1 MKNIIKNKSARLLVA
16 GGLILSASCFTSCE
30 DFLTILPTNQIPEEN
45 FWEDK
50 NDLEGVRA
58 AAYQKITQ
66 ASITGRMLY
75 WGEFRGDNLD
85 LNKME
90 NTSIMY
96 LQDGVLQPTDG
107 MFSWSDFYSGI
118 NYCNLV
124 LEKGEEMV
132 ANGTDPNFSNSDWRP
147 VKAEMLSLRALYYF
161 YLVRAY
167 RNVPFVTA
175 PVHTDEE
182 ALNSRVAATSGQAI
196 LASLIN
202 DLESAVNLAQV
213 RYSKPSDNK
222 GRFTRNAVRT
232 LLADIY
238 LWQGCMYKRTD
249 ANTAR
254 QCFEK
259 AYQHSTQVLNDMMAK
274 YKEDLEKNINSA
286 TNEQLT
292 QKYPM
297 LLNTP
302 STLSVSDEP
311 YNEIFGSKN
320 SDESIFEIQF
330 SNADNNKNTS
340 ITSYLG
346 YYSSQEMHP
355 AIMTVSS
362 ALLNTS
368 LVSPEV
374 GFGKTD
380 FRMVETCDIRY
391 KETKKPMLKNI
402 ATSIH
407 IMDMENVSLGYS
419 ASYRTSDEQYAN
431 WPVYRL
437 ADLLLIRAEACA
449 RYWNIVNSGK
459 KGEDF
464 TEEASYPF
472 SLTSYDISEAF
483 ASVNALFKRN
493 NPKLV
498 GSDDASDLAAEFKVD
513 RLSSTYSAKLTCA
526 ELLPLVYRERQREFV
541 GEAKRWFD
549 LVRQAEYTGDFK
561 ATLTD
566 FGTFK
571 TSVKNR
577 LTSINAFYNPIY
589 SEELKVNGVEY
600 GGGLTQN
607 PAWERYSK
615 K

>member
-1 MKNIIKNKSARLLVA
+1 MKNMIKNKSARLLVT

-96 LQDGVLQPTDG
+96 LQDGVLQPTES
-107 MFSWSDFYSGI
+107 MFSWADFYSGI

-132 ANGTDPNFSNSDWRP
+132 ANGTDPSFSNSDWRP

-167 RNVPFVTA
+167 RDVPFVTV

-182 ALNSRVAATSGQAI
+182 ALNSRIAATSGKTV

-202 DLESAVNLAQV
+202 DLENAINLAQV
-213 RYSKPSDNK
+213 RFSQPAENK
-222 GRFTRNAVRT
+222 GRFTRNSVRT

-238 LWQGCMYKRTD
+238 LWQGCLYKRTD
-249 ANTAR
+249 PNAAR

-274 YKEDLEKNINSA
+274 YKEDLDKNNNA

-302 STLSVSDEP
+302 STLSVTDNP
-311 YNEIFGSKN
+311 YNQIFGGKN
-320 SDESIFEIQF
+320 SDESIFEIQY
-330 SNADNNKNTS
+330 SQVDNNKNTS

-362 ALLNTS
+362 SLLSTS
-368 LVSPEV
+368 LVNPEV

-380 FRMVETCDIRY
+380 FRMVETCDVRY

-402 ATSIH
+402 ATSIN
-407 IMDMENVSLGYS
+407 ILDMENVSMGYS
-419 ASYRTSDEQYAN
+419 ASYRTSEEQYGN

-437 ADLLLIRAEACA
+437 SDLLLIRAEACA
-449 RYWNIVNSGK
+449 RYWNIANASK

-464 TEEASYPF
+464 TEPATYPF
-472 SLTSYDISEAF
+472 SLTSYDIAEAF
-483 ASVNALFKRN
+483 ESVNALFKRN

-498 GSDDASDLAAEFKVD
+498 GTDDASDVANEFKVD
-513 RLSSTYSAKLTCA
+513 RLSATYSAKLTCS
-526 ELLPLVYRERQREFV
+526 ELLTLVYRERQREFV

-549 LVRQAEYTGDFK
+549 LVRQAEYTGDYK

-571 TSVKNR
+571 SSVKNR

-600 GGGLTQN
+600 GGSLTQN

>member
-1 MKNIIKNKSARLLVA
+1 MKNMIKNKSARLLVA

-66 ASITGRMLY
+66 ASVTGRMLY

-96 LQDGVLQPTDG
+96 LQDGVLQPTES
-107 MFSWSDFYSGI
+107 MFSWADFYSGI

-132 ANGTDPNFSNSDWRP
+132 ANGTDPSFSNSDWRP

-167 RNVPFVTA
+167 RDVPFVTV

-182 ALNSRVAATSGQAI
+182 ALNSRIAATSGKTV

-202 DLESAVNLAQV
+202 DLENAINLAQV
-213 RYSKPSDNK
+213 RFSQPAENK
-222 GRFTRNAVRT
+222 GRFTRNSVRT

-238 LWQGCMYKRTD
+238 LWQGCLYKRTD
-249 ANTAR
+249 PNAAR

-274 YKEDLEKNINSA
+274 YKEDLDKNNNA

-302 STLSVSDEP
+302 STLSVTDNP
-311 YNEIFGSKN
+311 YNQIFGGKN
-320 SDESIFEIQF
+320 SDESIFEIQY
-330 SNADNNKNTS
+330 SQVDNNKNTS

-362 ALLNTS
+362 SLLSTS
-368 LVSPEV
+368 LVNPEV

-380 FRMVETCDIRY
+380 FRMVETCDVRY

-402 ATSIH
+402 ATSIN
-407 IMDMENVSLGYS
+407 ILDMENVSMGYS
-419 ASYRTSDEQYAN
+419 ASYRTSEEQYGN

-437 ADLLLIRAEACA
+437 SDLLLIRAEACA
-449 RYWNIVNSGK
+449 RYWNIANAAK
-459 KGEDF
+459 KGEEF
-464 TEEASYPF
+464 TEPATYPF
-472 SLTSYDISEAF
+472 SLTSYDIAEAF
-483 ASVNALFKRN
+483 ESVNALFKRN

-498 GSDDASDLAAEFKVD
+498 GTDDASDVANEFKVD
-513 RLSSTYSAKLTCA
+513 RLSATYSAKLTCS
-526 ELLPLVYRERQREFV
+526 ELLTLVYRERQREFV

-549 LVRQAEYTGDFK
+549 LVRQAEYTGDYK

-571 TSVKNR
+571 SSVKNR

-600 GGGLTQN
+600 GGSLTQN

>member
-1 MKNIIKNKSARLLVA
+1 MKNMIKNKSARLLVA

-50 NDLEGVRA
+50 SDLEGVRA

-66 ASITGRMLY
+66 ASVTGRMLY

-96 LQDGVLQPTDG
+96 LQDGVLQPTES
-107 MFSWSDFYSGI
+107 MFSWADFYSGI

-132 ANGTDPNFSNSDWRP
+132 ANGTDPSFSNSDWRP

-167 RNVPFVTA
+167 RDVPFVTV

-182 ALNSRVAATSGQAI
+182 ALNSRIAATSGKTV

-202 DLESAVNLAQV
+202 DLENAINLAQV
-213 RYSKPSDNK
+213 RFSQPAENK
-222 GRFTRNAVRT
+222 GRFTRNSVRT

-238 LWQGCMYKRTD
+238 LWQGCLYKRTD
-249 ANTAR
+249 PNAAR

-274 YKEDLEKNINSA
+274 YKEDLDKNNNA

-302 STLSVSDEP
+302 STLSVTDNP
-311 YNEIFGSKN
+311 YNQIFGGKN
-320 SDESIFEIQF
+320 SDESIFEIQY
-330 SNADNNKNTS
+330 SQVDNNKNTS

-362 ALLNTS
+362 SLLSTS
-368 LVSPEV
+368 LVNPEV

-380 FRMVETCDIRY
+380 FRMVETCDVRY

-402 ATSIH
+402 ATSIS
-407 IMDMENVSLGYS
+407 IADMENVSMGYS
-419 ASYRTSDEQYAN
+419 ASYRTSEEQYGN

-437 ADLLLIRAEACA
+437 SDLLLIRAEACA
-449 RYWNIVNSGK
+449 RYWNIANASK

-464 TEEASYPF
+464 TEPATYPF
-472 SLTSYDISEAF
+472 SLTSYDIAEAF
-483 ASVNALFKRN
+483 ESVNALFKRN

-498 GSDDASDLAAEFKVD
+498 GTDDASDVANEFKVD
-513 RLSSTYSAKLTCA
+513 RLSATYSAKLTCS
-526 ELLPLVYRERQREFV
+526 ELLTLVYRERQREFV

-549 LVRQAEYTGDFK
+549 LVRQAEYTGDYK

-571 TSVKNR
+571 SSVKNR

-600 GGGLTQN
+600 GGSLTQN

>member
-1 MKNIIKNKSARLLVA
+1 MKNMIKNKSARLLVT

-50 NDLEGVRA
+50 SDLEGVRA

-66 ASITGRMLY
+66 ASVTGRMLY

-96 LQDGVLQPTDG
+96 LQDGVLQPTES
-107 MFSWSDFYSGI
+107 MFSWADFYSGI

-132 ANGTDPNFSNSDWRP
+132 ANGTDPSFSNSDWRP

-167 RNVPFVTA
+167 RDVPFVTV

-182 ALNSRVAATSGQAI
+182 ALNSRIAATSGKTV

-202 DLESAVNLAQV
+202 DLESAINLAQV
-213 RYSKPSDNK
+213 RFSQPAENK
-222 GRFTRNAVRT
+222 GRFTRNSVRT

-238 LWQGCMYKRTD
+238 LWQGCLYKRTD
-249 ANTAR
+249 PNAAR

-274 YKEDLEKNINSA
+274 YKEDLDKNNNA

-302 STLSVSDEP
+302 STLSVTDNP
-311 YNEIFGSKN
+311 YNQIFGGKN
-320 SDESIFEIQF
+320 SDESIFEIQY
-330 SNADNNKNTS
+330 SQVDNNKNTS

-362 ALLNTS
+362 SLLSTS
-368 LVSPEV
+368 LVNPEV

-380 FRMVETCDIRY
+380 FRMVETCDVRY

-402 ATSIH
+402 ATSIN
-407 IMDMENVSLGYS
+407 ILDMENVSMGYS
-419 ASYRTSDEQYAN
+419 ASYRTSEEQYGN

-437 ADLLLIRAEACA
+437 SDLLLIRAEACA
-449 RYWNIVNSGK
+449 RYWNIANASK

-464 TEEASYPF
+464 TEPATYPF
-472 SLTSYDISEAF
+472 SLTSYDIAEAF
-483 ASVNALFKRN
+483 ESVNALFKRN

-498 GSDDASDLAAEFKVD
+498 GTDDASDVANEFKVD
-513 RLSSTYSAKLTCA
+513 RLSATYSAKLTCS
-526 ELLPLVYRERQREFV
+526 ELLTLVYRERQREFV

-549 LVRQAEYTGDFK
+549 LVRQAEYTGDYK

-571 TSVKNR
+571 SSVKNR

-600 GGGLTQN
+600 GGSLTQN
-607 PAWERYSK
+607 PA
-615 K
+615 

>member
-1 MKNIIKNKSARLLVA
+1 MKNMIKNKSARLLVA

-66 ASITGRMLY
+66 ASVTGRMLY

-96 LQDGVLQPTDG
+96 LQDGVLQPTES
-107 MFSWSDFYSGI
+107 MFSWADFYSGI

-132 ANGTDPNFSNSDWRP
+132 ANGTDPSFSNSDWRP

-167 RNVPFVTA
+167 RDVPFVTV

-182 ALNSRVAATSGQAI
+182 ALNSRIAATSGKTV

-202 DLESAVNLAQV
+202 DLESAINLAQV
-213 RYSKPSDNK
+213 RFSQPAENK
-222 GRFTRNAVRT
+222 GRFTRNSVRT

-238 LWQGCMYKRTD
+238 LWQGCLYKRTD
-249 ANTAR
+249 PNAAR

-274 YKEDLEKNINSA
+274 YKEDLDKNNNA

-302 STLSVSDEP
+302 STLSVTDNP
-311 YNEIFGSKN
+311 YNQIFGGKN
-320 SDESIFEIQF
+320 SDESIFEIQY
-330 SNADNNKNTS
+330 SQVDNNKNTS

-362 ALLNTS
+362 SLLSTS
-368 LVSPEV
+368 LVNPEV

-380 FRMVETCDIRY
+380 FRMVETCDVRY

-402 ATSIH
+402 ATSIN
-407 IMDMENVSLGYS
+407 ILDMENVSMGYS
-419 ASYRTSDEQYAN
+419 ASYRTSEEQYGN

-437 ADLLLIRAEACA
+437 SDLLLIRAEACA
-449 RYWNIVNSGK
+449 RYWNIANAAK

-464 TEEASYPF
+464 TEAATYPF
-472 SLTSYDISEAF
+472 SLTSYDIAEAF
-483 ASVNALFKRN
+483 ESVNALFKRN

-498 GSDDASDLAAEFKVD
+498 GTDDASDVANEFKVD
-513 RLSSTYSAKLTCA
+513 RLSATYSAKLTCS
-526 ELLPLVYRERQREFV
+526 ELLTLVYRERQREFV

-549 LVRQAEYTGDFK
+549 LVRQAEYTGDYK

-571 TSVKNR
+571 SSVKNR

-600 GGGLTQN
+600 GGSLTQN

>member
-1 MKNIIKNKSARLLVA
+1 MKNMIKNKSARLLVA

-50 NDLEGVRA
+50 SDLEGVRA

-66 ASITGRMLY
+66 ASVTGRMLY

-96 LQDGVLQPTDG
+96 LQDGVLQPTES
-107 MFSWSDFYSGI
+107 MFSWADFYSGI

-132 ANGTDPNFSNSDWRP
+132 ANGTDPSFSNSDWRP

-167 RNVPFVTA
+167 RDVPFVTV

-182 ALNSRVAATSGQAI
+182 ALNSRIAATSGKTV

-202 DLESAVNLAQV
+202 DLESAIHLAQV
-213 RYSKPSDNK
+213 RFSQPAENK
-222 GRFTRNAVRT
+222 GRFTRNSVRT

-238 LWQGCMYKRTD
+238 LWQGCLYKRTD
-249 ANTAR
+249 PNAAR

-274 YKEDLEKNINSA
+274 YKEDLDKNNNA

-302 STLSVSDEP
+302 STLSVTDNP
-311 YNEIFGSKN
+311 YNQIFGGKN
-320 SDESIFEIQF
+320 SDESIFEIQY
-330 SNADNNKNTS
+330 SQVDNNKNTS

-362 ALLNTS
+362 SLLSTS
-368 LVSPEV
+368 LVNPEV

-380 FRMVETCDIRY
+380 FRMVETCDVRY

-402 ATSIH
+402 ATSIN
-407 IMDMENVSLGYS
+407 ILDMENVSMGYS
-419 ASYRTSDEQYAN
+419 ASYRTSEEQYGN

-437 ADLLLIRAEACA
+437 SDLLLIRAEACA
-449 RYWNIVNSGK
+449 RYWNIANASK

-464 TEEASYPF
+464 TEPATYPF
-472 SLTSYDISEAF
+472 SLTSYDIAEAF
-483 ASVNALFKRN
+483 ESVNALFKRN

-498 GSDDASDLAAEFKVD
+498 GTDDASDVANEFKVD
-513 RLSSTYSAKLTCA
+513 RLSATYSAKLTCS
-526 ELLPLVYRERQREFV
+526 ELLTLVYRERQREFV

-549 LVRQAEYTGDFK
+549 LVRQAEYTADYK

-571 TSVKNR
+571 SSVKNR

-600 GGGLTQN
+600 GGSLTQN

>member
-1 MKNIIKNKSARLLVA
+1 
-16 GGLILSASCFTSCE
+16 
-30 DFLTILPTNQIPEEN
+30 
-45 FWEDK
+45 
-50 NDLEGVRA
+50 
-58 AAYQKITQ
+58 
-66 ASITGRMLY
+66 
-75 WGEFRGDNLD
+75 
-85 LNKME
+85 ME

-96 LQDGVLQPTDG
+96 LQDGVLQPTES
-107 MFSWSDFYSGI
+107 MFSWADFYSGI

-132 ANGTDPNFSNSDWRP
+132 ANGTDPSFSNSDWRP

-167 RNVPFVTA
+167 RDVPFVTV

-182 ALNSRVAATSGQAI
+182 ALNSRIAATSGKTV

-202 DLESAVNLAQV
+202 DLESAINLAQV
-213 RYSKPSDNK
+213 RFSQPAENK
-222 GRFTRNAVRT
+222 GRFTRNSVRT

-238 LWQGCMYKRTD
+238 LWQGCLYKRTD
-249 ANTAR
+249 PNAAR

-274 YKEDLEKNINSA
+274 YKEDLDKNNNA

-302 STLSVSDEP
+302 STLSVTDNP
-311 YNEIFGSKN
+311 YNQIFGGKN
-320 SDESIFEIQF
+320 SDESIFEIQY
-330 SNADNNKNTS
+330 SQVDNNKNTS

-362 ALLNTS
+362 SLLSTS
-368 LVSPEV
+368 LVNPEV

-380 FRMVETCDIRY
+380 FRMVETCDVRY

-402 ATSIH
+402 ATSIN
-407 IMDMENVSLGYS
+407 ILDMENVSMGYS
-419 ASYRTSDEQYAN
+419 ASYRTSEEQYGN

-437 ADLLLIRAEACA
+437 SDLLLIRAEACA
-449 RYWNIVNSGK
+449 RYWNIANAAK
-459 KGEDF
+459 KGEEF
-464 TEEASYPF
+464 TEPATYPF
-472 SLTSYDISEAF
+472 SLTSYDIAEAF
-483 ASVNALFKRN
+483 ESVNALFKRN

-498 GSDDASDLAAEFKVD
+498 GTDDASDVANEFKVD
-513 RLSSTYSAKLTCA
+513 RLSATYSAKLTCS
-526 ELLPLVYRERQREFV
+526 ELLTLVYRERQREFV

-549 LVRQAEYTGDFK
+549 LVRQAEYTGDYK

-571 TSVKNR
+571 SSVKNR

-600 GGGLTQN
+600 GGSLTQN

>member
-1 MKNIIKNKSARLLVA
+1 MKNMIKNKSARLLVA

-66 ASITGRMLY
+66 ASVTGRMLY

-96 LQDGVLQPTDG
+96 LQDGVLQPTES
-107 MFSWSDFYSGI
+107 MFSWADFYSGI

-132 ANGTDPNFSNSDWRP
+132 ANGTDPSFSNSDWRP

-167 RNVPFVTA
+167 RDVPFVTV

-182 ALNSRVAATSGQAI
+182 ALNSRIAATSGKTVV
-196 LASLIN
+196 ASLIN
-202 DLESAVNLAQV
+202 DLEGAINLAQV
-213 RYSKPSDNK
+213 RFSQPAENK
-222 GRFTRNAVRT
+222 GRFTRNSVRT

-238 LWQGCMYKRTD
+238 LWQGCLYKRTD
-249 ANTAR
+249 PNAAR

-274 YKEDLEKNINSA
+274 YKEDLDKNNNA

-302 STLSVSDEP
+302 STLSVTDNP
-311 YNEIFGSKN
+311 YNQIFGGKN
-320 SDESIFEIQF
+320 SDESIFEIQY
-330 SNADNNKNTS
+330 SQVDNNKNTS

-362 ALLNTS
+362 SLLSTS
-368 LVSPEV
+368 LVNPEV

-380 FRMVETCDIRY
+380 FRMVETCDVRY

-402 ATSIH
+402 ATSIN
-407 IMDMENVSLGYS
+407 ILDMENVSMGYS
-419 ASYRTSDEQYAN
+419 ASYRTSEEQYGN

-437 ADLLLIRAEACA
+437 SDLLLIRAEACA
-449 RYWNIVNSGK
+449 RYWNIANASK

-464 TEEASYPF
+464 TEPATYPF
-472 SLTSYDISEAF
+472 SLTSYDIAEAF
-483 ASVNALFKRN
+483 ESVNALFKRN

-498 GSDDASDLAAEFKVD
+498 GTDDASDVANEFKVD
-513 RLSSTYSAKLTCA
+513 RLSATYSAKLTCS
-526 ELLPLVYRERQREFV
+526 ELLTLVYRERQREFV

-549 LVRQAEYTGDFK
+549 LVRQAEYTGDYK

-571 TSVKNR
+571 SSVKNR

-600 GGGLTQN
+600 GGSLTQN

>member
-1 MKNIIKNKSARLLVA
+1 MKNMIKNKSARLLVA

-66 ASITGRMLY
+66 ASITSRMLY

-132 ANGTDPNFSNSDWRP
+132 ANGTDPSFSNSDWRP

-167 RNVPFVTA
+167 RDVPFVTV

-182 ALNSRVAATSGQAI
+182 ALNSRIAATSGKTV

-202 DLESAVNLAQV
+202 DLENAINLAQV
-213 RYSKPSDNK
+213 RFSQPAENK
-222 GRFTRNAVRT
+222 GRFTRNSVRT

-238 LWQGCMYKRTD
+238 LWQGCLYKRTD
-249 ANTAR
+249 PNAAR

-274 YKEDLEKNINSA
+274 YKEDLDKNNNA

-302 STLSVSDEP
+302 STLSVTDNP
-311 YNEIFGSKN
+311 YNQIFGGKN
-320 SDESIFEIQF
+320 SDESIFEIQY
-330 SNADNNKNTS
+330 SQVDNNKNTS

-362 ALLNTS
+362 SLLSTS
-368 LVSPEV
+368 LVNPEV

-380 FRMVETCDIRY
+380 FRMVETCDVRY

-402 ATSIH
+402 ATSIS
-407 IMDMENVSLGYS
+407 IADMENVSMGYS
-419 ASYRTSDEQYAN
+419 ASYRTSEEQYGN

-437 ADLLLIRAEACA
+437 SDLLLIRAEACA
-449 RYWNIVNSGK
+449 RYWNIANASK

-464 TEEASYPF
+464 TEPATYPF
-472 SLTSYDISEAF
+472 SLTSYDIAEAF
-483 ASVNALFKRN
+483 ESVNALFKRN

-498 GSDDASDLAAEFKVD
+498 GTDDASDVANEFKVD
-513 RLSSTYSAKLTCA
+513 RLSATYSAKLTCS
-526 ELLPLVYRERQREFV
+526 ELLTLVYRERQREFV

-549 LVRQAEYTGDFK
+549 LVRQAEYTGDYK

-571 TSVKNR
+571 SSVKNR

-600 GGGLTQN
+600 GGSLTQN

>member
-1 MKNIIKNKSARLLVA
+1 MKNMIKNKSARLLVA

-66 ASITGRMLY
+66 ASVTGRMLY

-96 LQDGVLQPTDG
+96 LQDGVLQPTES
-107 MFSWSDFYSGI
+107 MFSWADFYSGI

-132 ANGTDPNFSNSDWRP
+132 ANGTDPSFSNSDWRP

-167 RNVPFVTA
+167 RDVPFVTV

-182 ALNSRVAATSGQAI
+182 ALNSRIAATSGKTV

-202 DLESAVNLAQV
+202 DLENAINLAQV
-213 RYSKPSDNK
+213 RFSQPAENK
-222 GRFTRNAVRT
+222 GRFTRNSVRT

-238 LWQGCMYKRTD
+238 LWQGCLYKRTD
-249 ANTAR
+249 PNAAR

-274 YKEDLEKNINSA
+274 YKEDLDKNNNA

-302 STLSVSDEP
+302 STLSVTDNP
-311 YNEIFGSKN
+311 YNQIFGGKN
-320 SDESIFEIQF
+320 SDESIFEIQY
-330 SNADNNKNTS
+330 SQVDNNKNTS

-362 ALLNTS
+362 SLLSTS
-368 LVSPEV
+368 LVNPEV

-380 FRMVETCDIRY
+380 FRMVETCDVRY

-402 ATSIH
+402 ATSIN
-407 IMDMENVSLGYS
+407 ILDMENVSMGYS
-419 ASYRTSDEQYAN
+419 ASYRTSEEQYGN

-437 ADLLLIRAEACA
+437 SDLLLIRAEACA
-449 RYWNIVNSGK
+449 RYWNIANASK

-464 TEEASYPF
+464 TEPATYPF
-472 SLTSYDISEAF
+472 SLTSYDIAEAF
-483 ASVNALFKRN
+483 ESVNALFKRN

-498 GSDDASDLAAEFKVD
+498 GTDDASDVANEFKVD
-513 RLSSTYSAKLTCA
+513 RLSATYSAKLTCS
-526 ELLPLVYRERQREFV
+526 ELLTLVYRERQREFV

-549 LVRQAEYTGDFK
+549 LVRQAEYTGDYK

-571 TSVKNR
+571 SSVKNR

-600 GGGLTQN
+600 GGSLTQN

>member
-1 MKNIIKNKSARLLVA
+1 MKNMIKNKSARLLVA

-66 ASITGRMLY
+66 ASVTGRMLY

-96 LQDGVLQPTDG
+96 LQDGVLQPTES
-107 MFSWSDFYSGI
+107 MFSWADFYSGI

-132 ANGTDPNFSNSDWRP
+132 ANGTDPSFSNSDWRP

-167 RNVPFVTA
+167 RDVPFVTV

-182 ALNSRVAATSGQAI
+182 ALNSRIAATSGKTV

-202 DLESAVNLAQV
+202 DLESAINLAQV
-213 RYSKPSDNK
+213 RFSQPAENK
-222 GRFTRNAVRT
+222 GRFTRNSVRT

-238 LWQGCMYKRTD
+238 LWQGCLYKRTD
-249 ANTAR
+249 PNAAR

-274 YKEDLEKNINSA
+274 YKEDLDKNNNA

-302 STLSVSDEP
+302 STLSVTDNP
-311 YNEIFGSKN
+311 YNQIFGGKN
-320 SDESIFEIQF
+320 SDESIFEIQY
-330 SNADNNKNTS
+330 SQVDNNKNTS

-362 ALLNTS
+362 SLLSTS
-368 LVSPEV
+368 LVNPEV

-380 FRMVETCDIRY
+380 FRMVETCDVRY

-402 ATSIH
+402 ATSIN
-407 IMDMENVSLGYS
+407 ILDMENVSMGYS
-419 ASYRTSDEQYAN
+419 ASYRTSEEQYGN

-437 ADLLLIRAEACA
+437 SDLLLIRAEACA
-449 RYWNIVNSGK
+449 RYWNIANAAK
-459 KGEDF
+459 KGEEF
-464 TEEASYPF
+464 TEPATYPF
-472 SLTSYDISEAF
+472 SLTSYDIAEAF
-483 ASVNALFKRN
+483 ESVNALFKRN

-498 GSDDASDLAAEFKVD
+498 GTDDASDVANEFKVD
-513 RLSSTYSAKLTCA
+513 RLSATYSAKLTCS
-526 ELLPLVYRERQREFV
+526 ELLTLVYRERQREFV

-549 LVRQAEYTGDFK
+549 LVRQAEYTGDYK

-571 TSVKNR
+571 SSVKNR

-600 GGGLTQN
+600 GGSLTQN

>member
-1 MKNIIKNKSARLLVA
+1 MKNMIKNKSARLLVA

-66 ASITGRMLY
+66 ASVTGRMLY

-96 LQDGVLQPTDG
+96 LQDGVLQPTES
-107 MFSWSDFYSGI
+107 MFSWADFYSGI

-132 ANGTDPNFSNSDWRP
+132 ANGTDPSFSNSDWRP

-167 RNVPFVTA
+167 RDVPFVTV

-182 ALNSRVAATSGQAI
+182 ALNSRIAATSGKTV

-202 DLESAVNLAQV
+202 DLESAINLAQV
-213 RYSKPSDNK
+213 RFSQPAENK
-222 GRFTRNAVRT
+222 GRFTRNSVRT

-238 LWQGCMYKRTD
+238 LWQGCLYKRTD
-249 ANTAR
+249 PNAAR

-274 YKEDLEKNINSA
+274 YKEDLDKNNNA

-302 STLSVSDEP
+302 STLSVTDNP
-311 YNEIFGSKN
+311 YNQIFGGKN
-320 SDESIFEIQF
+320 SDESIFEIQY
-330 SNADNNKNTS
+330 SQVDNNKNTS

-362 ALLNTS
+362 SLLSTS
-368 LVSPEV
+368 LVNPEV

-380 FRMVETCDIRY
+380 FRMVETCDVRY

-402 ATSIH
+402 ATSIN
-407 IMDMENVSLGYS
+407 ILDMENVSMGYS
-419 ASYRTSDEQYAN
+419 ASYRTSEEQYGN

-437 ADLLLIRAEACA
+437 SDLLLIRAEACA
-449 RYWNIVNSGK
+449 RYWNIANAAK

-464 TEEASYPF
+464 TEPATYPF
-472 SLTSYDISEAF
+472 SLTSYDIAEAF
-483 ASVNALFKRN
+483 ESVNALFKRN

-498 GSDDASDLAAEFKVD
+498 GTDDASDVANEFKVD
-513 RLSSTYSAKLTCA
+513 RLSATYSAKLTCS
-526 ELLPLVYRERQREFV
+526 ELLTLVYRERQREFV

-549 LVRQAEYTGDFK
+549 LVRQAEYTGDYK

-571 TSVKNR
+571 SSVKNR

-600 GGGLTQN
+600 GGSLTQN

>member
-1 MKNIIKNKSARLLVA
+1 MKNMIKNKSARLLVA

-66 ASITGRMLY
+66 ASVTGRMLY

-96 LQDGVLQPTDG
+96 LQDGVLQPTES
-107 MFSWSDFYSGI
+107 MFSWADFYSGI

-132 ANGTDPNFSNSDWRP
+132 ANGTDPSFSNSDWRP

-167 RNVPFVTA
+167 RDVPFVTV

-182 ALNSRVAATSGQAI
+182 ALNSRIAATSGKTV

-202 DLESAVNLAQV
+202 DLESAINLAQV
-213 RYSKPSDNK
+213 RFSQPAENK
-222 GRFTRNAVRT
+222 GRFTRNSVRT

-238 LWQGCMYKRTD
+238 LWQGCLYKRTD
-249 ANTAR
+249 PNAAR

-274 YKEDLEKNINSA
+274 YKEDLDKNNNA

-302 STLSVSDEP
+302 STLSVTDNP
-311 YNEIFGSKN
+311 YNQIFGGKN
-320 SDESIFEIQF
+320 SDESIFEIQY
-330 SNADNNKNTS
+330 SQVDNNKNTS

-362 ALLNTS
+362 SLLSTS
-368 LVSPEV
+368 LVNPEV

-380 FRMVETCDIRY
+380 FRMVEACDVRY

-402 ATSIH
+402 ATSIN
-407 IMDMENVSLGYS
+407 ILDMENVSMGYS
-419 ASYRTSDEQYAN
+419 ASYRTSEEQYGN

-437 ADLLLIRAEACA
+437 SDLLLIRAEACA
-449 RYWNIVNSGK
+449 RYWNIANAAK
-459 KGEDF
+459 KGEEF
-464 TEEASYPF
+464 TEPATYPF
-472 SLTSYDISEAF
+472 SLTSYDIAEAF
-483 ASVNALFKRN
+483 ESVNALFKRN

-498 GSDDASDLAAEFKVD
+498 GTDDASDVANEFKVD
-513 RLSSTYSAKLTCA
+513 RLSATYSAKLTCS
-526 ELLPLVYRERQREFV
+526 ELLTLVYRERQREFV

-549 LVRQAEYTGDFK
+549 LVRQAEYTGDYK

-571 TSVKNR
+571 SSVKNR

-600 GGGLTQN
+600 GGSLTQN

>member
-1 MKNIIKNKSARLLVA
+1 MKNMIKNKSARLLVA

-66 ASITGRMLY
+66 ASVTGRMLY

-96 LQDGVLQPTDG
+96 LQDGVLQPTES
-107 MFSWSDFYSGI
+107 MFSWADFYSGI

-132 ANGTDPNFSNSDWRP
+132 ANGTDPSFSNSDWRP
-147 VKAEMLSLRALYYF
+147 LKAEMLSLRALYYF

-167 RNVPFVTA
+167 RDVPFVTV

-182 ALNSRVAATSGQAI
+182 ALNSRIAATSGKTV

-202 DLESAVNLAQV
+202 DLESAINLAQV
-213 RYSKPSDNK
+213 RFSQPAENK
-222 GRFTRNAVRT
+222 GRFTRNSVRT

-238 LWQGCMYKRTD
+238 LWQGCLYKRTD
-249 ANTAR
+249 PNAAR

-274 YKEDLEKNINSA
+274 YKEDLDKNNNA

-302 STLSVSDEP
+302 STLSVTDNP
-311 YNEIFGSKN
+311 YNQIFGGKN
-320 SDESIFEIQF
+320 SDESIFEIQY
-330 SNADNNKNTS
+330 SQVDNNKNTS

-362 ALLNTS
+362 SLLSTS
-368 LVSPEV
+368 LVNPEV

-380 FRMVETCDIRY
+380 FRMVETCDVRY

-402 ATSIH
+402 ATSIN
-407 IMDMENVSLGYS
+407 ILDMENVSMGYS
-419 ASYRTSDEQYAN
+419 ASYRTSEEQYGN

-437 ADLLLIRAEACA
+437 SDLLLIRAEACA
-449 RYWNIVNSGK
+449 RYWNIANASK

-464 TEEASYPF
+464 TEPATYPF
-472 SLTSYDISEAF
+472 SLTSYDIAEAF
-483 ASVNALFKRN
+483 ESVNALFKRN

-498 GSDDASDLAAEFKVD
+498 GTDDASDVANEFKVD
-513 RLSSTYSAKLTCA
+513 RLSATYSAKLTCS
-526 ELLPLVYRERQREFV
+526 ELLTLVYRERQREFV

-549 LVRQAEYTGDFK
+549 LVRQAEYTGDYK

-571 TSVKNR
+571 SSVKNR

-600 GGGLTQN
+600 GGSLTQN

>member
-1 MKNIIKNKSARLLVA
+1 MKNMIKNKSARLLVA

-66 ASITGRMLY
+66 ASVTGRMLY

-96 LQDGVLQPTDG
+96 LQDGVLQPTES
-107 MFSWSDFYSGI
+107 MFSWADFYSGI

-132 ANGTDPNFSNSDWRP
+132 ANGTDPSFSNSDWRP

-167 RNVPFVTA
+167 RDVPFVTV

-182 ALNSRVAATSGQAI
+182 ALNSRIAATSGKTV

-202 DLESAVNLAQV
+202 DLENAINLAQL
-213 RYSKPSDNK
+213 RFSQPAENK
-222 GRFTRNAVRT
+222 GRFTRNSVRT

-238 LWQGCMYKRTD
+238 LWQGCLYKRTD
-249 ANTAR
+249 PNAAR

-274 YKEDLEKNINSA
+274 YKEDLDKNNNA

-297 LLNTP
+297 LLNTA
-302 STLSVSDEP
+302 STLSVTDNP
-311 YNEIFGSKN
+311 YNQIFGGKN
-320 SDESIFEIQF
+320 SDESIFEIQY
-330 SNADNNKNTS
+330 SQVDNNKNTS

-362 ALLNTS
+362 SLLSTS
-368 LVSPEV
+368 LVNPEV

-380 FRMVETCDIRY
+380 FRMVETCDVRY

-402 ATSIH
+402 ATSIN
-407 IMDMENVSLGYS
+407 ILDMENVSMGYS
-419 ASYRTSDEQYAN
+419 ASYRTSEEQYGN

-437 ADLLLIRAEACA
+437 SDLLLIRAEACA
-449 RYWNIVNSGK
+449 RYWNIANASK

-464 TEEASYPF
+464 TEPATYPF
-472 SLTSYDISEAF
+472 SLTSYDIAEAF
-483 ASVNALFKRN
+483 ESVNALFKRN

-498 GSDDASDLAAEFKVD
+498 GTDDASDVANEFKVD
-513 RLSSTYSAKLTCA
+513 RLSATYSAKLTCS
-526 ELLPLVYRERQREFV
+526 ELLTLVYRERQREFV

-549 LVRQAEYTGDFK
+549 LVRQAEYTGDYK

-571 TSVKNR
+571 SSVKNR

-600 GGGLTQN
+600 GGSLTQN

-615 K
+615 N

>member
-1 MKNIIKNKSARLLVA
+1 MKNMIKNKSARLLVA

-50 NDLEGVRA
+50 SDLEGVRA

-66 ASITGRMLY
+66 ASVTGRMLY

-96 LQDGVLQPTDG
+96 LQDGVLQPTES
-107 MFSWSDFYSGI
+107 MFSWADFYSGI

-132 ANGTDPNFSNSDWRP
+132 ANGTDPSFSNSDWRP
-147 VKAEMLSLRALYYF
+147 LKAEMLSLRALYYF

-167 RNVPFVTA
+167 RDVPFVTV

-182 ALNSRVAATSGQAI
+182 ALNSRIAATSGKTV

-202 DLESAVNLAQV
+202 DLESAINLAQV
-213 RYSKPSDNK
+213 RFSQPAENK
-222 GRFTRNAVRT
+222 GRFTRNSVRT

-238 LWQGCMYKRTD
+238 LWQGCLYKRTD
-249 ANTAR
+249 PNAAR

-274 YKEDLEKNINSA
+274 YKEDLDKNNNA

-302 STLSVSDEP
+302 STLSVTDNP
-311 YNEIFGSKN
+311 YNQIFGGKN
-320 SDESIFEIQF
+320 SDESIFEIQY
-330 SNADNNKNTS
+330 SQVDNNKNTS

-362 ALLNTS
+362 SLLSTS
-368 LVSPEV
+368 LVNPEV

-380 FRMVETCDIRY
+380 FRMVETCDVRY

-402 ATSIH
+402 ATSIN
-407 IMDMENVSLGYS
+407 ILDMENVSMGYS
-419 ASYRTSDEQYAN
+419 ASYRTSEEQYGN

-437 ADLLLIRAEACA
+437 SDLLLIRAEACA
-449 RYWNIVNSGK
+449 RYWNIANASK

-464 TEEASYPF
+464 TEPATYPF
-472 SLTSYDISEAF
+472 SLTSYDIAEAF
-483 ASVNALFKRN
+483 ESVNALFKRN

-498 GSDDASDLAAEFKVD
+498 GTDDASDVANEFKVD
-513 RLSSTYSAKLTCA
+513 RLSATYSAKLTCS
-526 ELLPLVYRERQREFV
+526 ELLTLVYRERQREFV

-549 LVRQAEYTGDFK
+549 LVRQAEYTGDYK

-571 TSVKNR
+571 SSVKNR

-600 GGGLTQN
+600 GGSLTQN

>member
-1 MKNIIKNKSARLLVA
+1 MKNMIKNKSARLLVA

-50 NDLEGVRA
+50 SDLEGVRA

-66 ASITGRMLY
+66 ASVTGRMLY

-96 LQDGVLQPTDG
+96 LQDGVLQPTES
-107 MFSWSDFYSGI
+107 MFSWADFYSGI

-132 ANGTDPNFSNSDWRP
+132 ANGTDPSFSNSDWRP

-167 RNVPFVTA
+167 RDVPFVTV

-182 ALNSRVAATSGQAI
+182 ALNSRIAATSGKTV

-202 DLESAVNLAQV
+202 DLESAINLAQV
-213 RYSKPSDNK
+213 RFSQPAENK
-222 GRFTRNAVRT
+222 GRFTRNSVRT

-238 LWQGCMYKRTD
+238 LWQGCLYKRTD
-249 ANTAR
+249 PNAAR

-274 YKEDLEKNINSA
+274 YKEDLDKNNNA

-302 STLSVSDEP
+302 STLSVTDNP
-311 YNEIFGSKN
+311 YNQIFGGKN
-320 SDESIFEIQF
+320 SDESIFEIQY
-330 SNADNNKNTS
+330 SQVDNNKNTS

-362 ALLNTS
+362 SLLSTS
-368 LVSPEV
+368 LVNPEV

-380 FRMVETCDIRY
+380 FRMVETCDGRY

-402 ATSIH
+402 ATSIN
-407 IMDMENVSLGYS
+407 ILDMENVSMGYS
-419 ASYRTSDEQYAN
+419 ASYRTSEEQYGN

-437 ADLLLIRAEACA
+437 SDLLLIRAEACA
-449 RYWNIVNSGK
+449 RYWNIANASK

-464 TEEASYPF
+464 TEPATYPF
-472 SLTSYDISEAF
+472 SLTSYDIAEAF
-483 ASVNALFKRN
+483 ESVNALFKRN

-498 GSDDASDLAAEFKVD
+498 GTDDASDVANEFKVD
-513 RLSSTYSAKLTCA
+513 RLSATYSAKLTCS
-526 ELLPLVYRERQREFV
+526 ELLTLVYRERQREFV

-549 LVRQAEYTGDFK
+549 LVRQAEYTGDYK

-571 TSVKNR
+571 SSVKNR

-600 GGGLTQN
+600 GGSLTQN

>member
-1 MKNIIKNKSARLLVA
+1 MKNMIKNKSARLLVA
-16 GGLILSASCFTSCE
+16 CGLILSASCFTSCE

-66 ASITGRMLY
+66 ASVTGRMLY

-96 LQDGVLQPTDG
+96 LQDGVLQPTES
-107 MFSWSDFYSGI
+107 MFSWADFYSGI

-132 ANGTDPNFSNSDWRP
+132 ANGTDPSFSNSDWRP

-167 RNVPFVTA
+167 RDVPFVTV

-182 ALNSRVAATSGQAI
+182 ALNSRIAATSGKTV

-202 DLESAVNLAQV
+202 DLESAINLAQV
-213 RYSKPSDNK
+213 RFSQPAENK
-222 GRFTRNAVRT
+222 GRFTRNSVRT

-238 LWQGCMYKRTD
+238 LWQGCLYKRTD
-249 ANTAR
+249 PNAAR

-274 YKEDLEKNINSA
+274 YKEDLDKNNNA

-302 STLSVSDEP
+302 STLSVTDNP
-311 YNEIFGSKN
+311 YNQIFGGKN
-320 SDESIFEIQF
+320 SDESIFEIQY
-330 SNADNNKNTS
+330 SQVDNNKNTS

-362 ALLNTS
+362 SLLSTS
-368 LVSPEV
+368 LVNPEV

-380 FRMVETCDIRY
+380 FRMVETCDVRY

-402 ATSIH
+402 ATSIN
-407 IMDMENVSLGYS
+407 ILDMENVSLGYS
-419 ASYRTSDEQYAN
+419 ASYRTSEEQYGN

-437 ADLLLIRAEACA
+437 SDLLLIRAEACA
-449 RYWNIVNSGK
+449 RYWNIANAAK

-464 TEEASYPF
+464 TEPATYPF
-472 SLTSYDISEAF
+472 SLTSYDIAEAF
-483 ASVNALFKRN
+483 ESVNALFKRN

-498 GSDDASDLAAEFKVD
+498 GTDDASDVANEFKVD
-513 RLSSTYSAKLTCA
+513 RLSATYSAKLTCS
-526 ELLPLVYRERQREFV
+526 ELLTLVYRERQREFV

-549 LVRQAEYTGDFK
+549 LVRQAEYTGDYK

-571 TSVKNR
+571 SSVKNR

-600 GGGLTQN
+600 GGSLTQN

>member
-1 MKNIIKNKSARLLVA
+1 MKNMIKNKSARLLVA

-50 NDLEGVRA
+50 SDLEGVRA

-66 ASITGRMLY
+66 ASVTGRMLY

-96 LQDGVLQPTDG
+96 LQDGVLQPTES
-107 MFSWSDFYSGI
+107 MFSWADFYSGI

-132 ANGTDPNFSNSDWRP
+132 ANGTDPSFSNSDWRP

-167 RNVPFVTA
+167 RDVPFVTV

-182 ALNSRVAATSGQAI
+182 ALNSRIAATSGKTV

-202 DLESAVNLAQV
+202 DLESAINLAQV
-213 RYSKPSDNK
+213 RFSQPAENK
-222 GRFTRNAVRT
+222 GRFTRNSVRT

-238 LWQGCMYKRTD
+238 LWQGCLYKRTD
-249 ANTAR
+249 PNAAR

-274 YKEDLEKNINSA
+274 YKEDLDKNNNA

-302 STLSVSDEP
+302 STLSVTDNP
-311 YNEIFGSKN
+311 YNQIFGGKN
-320 SDESIFEIQF
+320 SDESIFEIQY
-330 SNADNNKNTS
+330 SQVDNNKNTS

-362 ALLNTS
+362 SLLSTS
-368 LVSPEV
+368 LVNPEV

-380 FRMVETCDIRY
+380 FRMVETCDVRY

-402 ATSIH
+402 ATSIN
-407 IMDMENVSLGYS
+407 ILDMENVSMGYS
-419 ASYRTSDEQYAN
+419 ASYRTSEEQYGN

-437 ADLLLIRAEACA
+437 SDLLLIRAEACA
-449 RYWNIVNSGK
+449 RYWNIANASK

-464 TEEASYPF
+464 TEPATYPF
-472 SLTSYDISEAF
+472 SLTSYDIAEAF
-483 ASVNALFKRN
+483 ESVNALFKRN

-498 GSDDASDLAAEFKVD
+498 GTDDASDVANEFKVD
-513 RLSSTYSAKLTCA
+513 RLSATYSAKLTCS
-526 ELLPLVYRERQREFV
+526 ELLTLVYRERQREFV

-549 LVRQAEYTGDFK
+549 LVRQAEYTGDYK

-571 TSVKNR
+571 SSVKNR

-600 GGGLTQN
+600 GGSLTQN

>member
-1 MKNIIKNKSARLLVA
+1 MKNMIKNKSARLLVA

-66 ASITGRMLY
+66 ASVTGRMLY

-96 LQDGVLQPTDG
+96 LQDGVLQPTES
-107 MFSWSDFYSGI
+107 MFSWADFYSGI

-132 ANGTDPNFSNSDWRP
+132 ANGTDPSFSNSDWRP

-167 RNVPFVTA
+167 RDVPFVTV

-182 ALNSRVAATSGQAI
+182 ALNSRIAATSGKTV

-202 DLESAVNLAQV
+202 DLENAINLAQV
-213 RYSKPSDNK
+213 RFSQPAENK
-222 GRFTRNAVRT
+222 GRFTRNSVRT

-238 LWQGCMYKRTD
+238 LWQGCLYKRTD
-249 ANTAR
+249 PNAAR

-274 YKEDLEKNINSA
+274 YKEDLDKNNNA

-302 STLSVSDEP
+302 STLSVTDNP
-311 YNEIFGSKN
+311 YNQIFGGKN
-320 SDESIFEIQF
+320 SDESIFEIQY
-330 SNADNNKNTS
+330 SQVDNNKNTS

-362 ALLNTS
+362 SLLSTS
-368 LVSPEV
+368 LVNPEV

-380 FRMVETCDIRY
+380 FRMVETCDVRY

-402 ATSIH
+402 ATSIN
-407 IMDMENVSLGYS
+407 ILDMENVSMGYS
-419 ASYRTSDEQYAN
+419 ASYRTSEEQYGN

-437 ADLLLIRAEACA
+437 SDLLLIRAEACA
-449 RYWNIVNSGK
+449 RYWNIANASK

-464 TEEASYPF
+464 TEPATYPF
-472 SLTSYDISEAF
+472 SLTSYDIAEAF
-483 ASVNALFKRN
+483 ESVNALFKRN

-498 GSDDASDLAAEFKVD
+498 GTDDASDVANEFKVD
-513 RLSSTYSAKLTCA
+513 RLSATYSAKLTCS
-526 ELLPLVYRERQREFV
+526 ELLTLVYRERQRELV

-549 LVRQAEYTGDFK
+549 LVRRAEYTGDYR
-561 ATLTD
+561 ATLPD

-571 TSVKNR
+571 SSVKNR

-600 GGGLTQN
+600 GGSLTQN

>member
-1 MKNIIKNKSARLLVA
+1 MKNMIKNKSARLLVA

-50 NDLEGVRA
+50 SDLEGVRA

-66 ASITGRMLY
+66 ASVTGRMLY

-96 LQDGVLQPTDG
+96 LQDGVLQPTES
-107 MFSWSDFYSGI
+107 MFSWADFYSGI

-132 ANGTDPNFSNSDWRP
+132 ANGTDPSFSNSDWHP

-167 RNVPFVTA
+167 RDVPFVTV

-182 ALNSRVAATSGQAI
+182 ALNSRIAATSGKTV

-202 DLESAVNLAQV
+202 DLENAINLAQV
-213 RYSKPSDNK
+213 RFSQPAENK
-222 GRFTRNAVRT
+222 GRFTRNSVRT

-238 LWQGCMYKRTD
+238 LWQGCLYKRTD
-249 ANTAR
+249 PNAAR

-274 YKEDLEKNINSA
+274 YKEDLDKNNNA

-302 STLSVSDEP
+302 STLSVTDNP
-311 YNEIFGSKN
+311 YNQIFGGKN
-320 SDESIFEIQF
+320 SDESIFEIQY
-330 SNADNNKNTS
+330 SQVDNNKNTS

-362 ALLNTS
+362 SLLSTS
-368 LVSPEV
+368 LVNPEV

-380 FRMVETCDIRY
+380 FRMVETCDVRY

-402 ATSIH
+402 ATSIN
-407 IMDMENVSLGYS
+407 ILDMENVSMGYS
-419 ASYRTSDEQYAN
+419 ASYRTSEEQYGN

-437 ADLLLIRAEACA
+437 SDLLLIRAEACA
-449 RYWNIVNSGK
+449 RYWNIANASK

-464 TEEASYPF
+464 TEPATYPF
-472 SLTSYDISEAF
+472 SLTSYDIAEAF
-483 ASVNALFKRN
+483 ESVNALFKRN

-498 GSDDASDLAAEFKVD
+498 GTDDASDVANEFKVD
-513 RLSSTYSAKLTCA
+513 RLSATYSAKLTCS
-526 ELLPLVYRERQREFV
+526 ELLTLVYRERQREFV

-549 LVRQAEYTGDFK
+549 LVRQAEYTGDYK

-571 TSVKNR
+571 SSVKNR

-600 GGGLTQN
+600 GGSLTQN

>member
-1 MKNIIKNKSARLLVA
+1 MKNMIKNKSARLLVT

-50 NDLEGVRA
+50 SDLEGVRA

-66 ASITGRMLY
+66 ASVTGRMLY

-96 LQDGVLQPTDG
+96 LQDGVLQPTEA
-107 MFSWSDFYSGI
+107 MFSWADFYSGI

-132 ANGTDPNFSNSDWRP
+132 ANGTDPSFSNSDWRP

-167 RNVPFVTA
+167 RDVPFVTV

-182 ALNSRVAATSGQAI
+182 ALNSRIAATSGKTV

-202 DLESAVNLAQV
+202 DLENAINLAQV
-213 RYSKPSDNK
+213 RFSQPAENK
-222 GRFTRNAVRT
+222 GRFTRNSVRT

-238 LWQGCMYKRTD
+238 LWQGCLYKRTD
-249 ANTAR
+249 PNAAR

-274 YKEDLEKNINSA
+274 YKEDLDKNNNA

-292 QKYPM
+292 QKYPL

-302 STLSVSDEP
+302 STLSVTDNP
-311 YNEIFGSKN
+311 YNQIFGGKN
-320 SDESIFEIQF
+320 SDESIFEIQY
-330 SNADNNKNTS
+330 SQVDNNKNTS

-362 ALLNTS
+362 SLLSTS
-368 LVSPEV
+368 LVNPEV

-380 FRMVETCDIRY
+380 FRMVETCDVRY

-402 ATSIH
+402 ATSIS
-407 IMDMENVSLGYS
+407 IADMENVSMGYS
-419 ASYRTSDEQYAN
+419 ASYRTSEEQYGN

-437 ADLLLIRAEACA
+437 SDLLLIRAEACA
-449 RYWNIVNSGK
+449 RYWNIANASK

-464 TEEASYPF
+464 TEPATYPF
-472 SLTSYDISEAF
+472 SLTSYDIAEAF
-483 ASVNALFKRN
+483 ESVNALFKRN

-498 GSDDASDLAAEFKVD
+498 GTDDASDVANEFKVD
-513 RLSSTYSAKLTCA
+513 RLSATYSAKLTCS
-526 ELLPLVYRERQREFV
+526 ELLTLVYRERQREFV

-549 LVRQAEYTGDFK
+549 LVRQAEYTGDYK

-571 TSVKNR
+571 SSVKNR

-600 GGGLTQN
+600 GGSLTQN

>member
-1 MKNIIKNKSARLLVA
+1 MKNMIKNKSARLLVA

-66 ASITGRMLY
+66 ASVTGRMLY

-96 LQDGVLQPTDG
+96 LQDGVLQPTES
-107 MFSWSDFYSGI
+107 MFSWADFYSGI

-132 ANGTDPNFSNSDWRP
+132 ANGTDPSFSNSDWRP

-167 RNVPFVTA
+167 RDVPFVTV

-182 ALNSRVAATSGQAI
+182 ALNSRIAATSGKTV

-202 DLESAVNLAQV
+202 DLESAINLAQV
-213 RYSKPSDNK
+213 RFSQPAENK
-222 GRFTRNAVRT
+222 GRFTRNSVRT

-238 LWQGCMYKRTD
+238 LWQGCLYKRTD
-249 ANTAR
+249 PNAAR

-274 YKEDLEKNINSA
+274 YKEDLDKNNNA

-302 STLSVSDEP
+302 STLSVTDNP
-311 YNEIFGSKN
+311 YNQIFGGKN
-320 SDESIFEIQF
+320 SDESIFEIQY
-330 SNADNNKNTS
+330 SQVDNNKNTS

-362 ALLNTS
+362 SLLSTS
-368 LVSPEV
+368 LVNPEV

-380 FRMVETCDIRY
+380 FRMVETCDVRY

-402 ATSIH
+402 ATSIN
-407 IMDMENVSLGYS
+407 ILDMENVSLGYS
-419 ASYRTSDEQYAN
+419 ASYRTSEEQYGN

-437 ADLLLIRAEACA
+437 SDLLLIRAEACA
-449 RYWNIVNSGK
+449 RYWNIANAAK

-464 TEEASYPF
+464 TEPATYPF
-472 SLTSYDISEAF
+472 SLTSYDIAEAF
-483 ASVNALFKRN
+483 ESVNALFKRN

-498 GSDDASDLAAEFKVD
+498 GTDDASDVANEFKVD
-513 RLSSTYSAKLTCA
+513 RLSATYSAKLTCS
-526 ELLPLVYRERQREFV
+526 ELLTLVYRERQREFV

-549 LVRQAEYTGDFK
+549 LVRQAEYTGDYK

-571 TSVKNR
+571 SSVKNR

-600 GGGLTQN
+600 GGSLTQN

>member
-1 MKNIIKNKSARLLVA
+1 MKNMIKNKSARLLVA

-66 ASITGRMLY
+66 ASVTGRMLY

-96 LQDGVLQPTDG
+96 LQDGVLQPTES
-107 MFSWSDFYSGI
+107 MFSWADFYSGI

-132 ANGTDPNFSNSDWRP
+132 ANGTDPSFSNSDWRP

-167 RNVPFVTA
+167 RDVPFVTV

-182 ALNSRVAATSGQAI
+182 ALNSRIAATSGKTV

-202 DLESAVNLAQV
+202 DLESAINLAQV
-213 RYSKPSDNK
+213 RFSQPAENK
-222 GRFTRNAVRT
+222 GRFTRNSVRT

-238 LWQGCMYKRTD
+238 LWQGCLYKRTD
-249 ANTAR
+249 PNAAR

-274 YKEDLEKNINSA
+274 YKEDLDKNNNA

-302 STLSVSDEP
+302 STLSVTDNP
-311 YNEIFGSKN
+311 YNQIFGGKN
-320 SDESIFEIQF
+320 SDESIFEIQY
-330 SNADNNKNTS
+330 SQVDNNKNTS

-362 ALLNTS
+362 SLLSTS
-368 LVSPEV
+368 LVNPEV

-380 FRMVETCDIRY
+380 FRMVETCDVRY
-391 KETKKPMLKNI
+391 KETKKPVLKNI
-402 ATSIH
+402 ATSIN
-407 IMDMENVSLGYS
+407 ILDMENVSLGYS
-419 ASYRTSDEQYAN
+419 ASYRTSEEQYGN

-437 ADLLLIRAEACA
+437 SDLLLIRAEACA
-449 RYWNIVNSGK
+449 RYWNIANAAK

-464 TEEASYPF
+464 TEAATYPF
-472 SLTSYDISEAF
+472 SLTSYDIAEAF
-483 ASVNALFKRN
+483 ESVNALFKRN

-498 GSDDASDLAAEFKVD
+498 GTDDASDVANEFKVD
-513 RLSSTYSAKLTCA
+513 RLSATYSAKLTCS
-526 ELLPLVYRERQREFV
+526 ELLTLVYRERQREFV

-549 LVRQAEYTGDFK
+549 LVRQAEYTGDYK

-571 TSVKNR
+571 SSVKNR

-600 GGGLTQN
+600 GGSLTQN

>member
-1 MKNIIKNKSARLLVA
+1 MIKNKSARLLVA

-66 ASITGRMLY
+66 ASITSRMLY

-132 ANGTDPNFSNSDWRP
+132 AKGVDPSFSSSDWRP
-147 VKAEMLSLRALYYF
+147 IKAEMLSLRALYYF

-167 RNVPFVTA
+167 RDVPFVTT

-182 ALNSRVAATSGQAI
+182 ALNSRVAATAGRDI
-196 LASLIN
+196 LGYLIN
-202 DLESAVNLAQV
+202 DLESAVNMAQV
-213 RYSKPSDNK
+213 RYSSPADDK
-222 GRFTRNAVRT
+222 GRFTRKAVRT

-238 LWQGCMYKRTD
+238 LWQGCLYKRTD
-249 ANTAR
+249 ANKAKE
-254 QCFEK
+254 CFEK
-259 AYQHSTQVLNDMMAK
+259 SYQQATQVLNDKMAK
-274 YKEDLEKNINSA
+274 YKEDLEKNHNSA

-302 STLSVSDEP
+302 STFSVSDNP

-320 SDESIFEIQF
+320 SDESIFEIQY
-330 SNADNNKNTS
+330 SNADNNKNSS

-346 YYSSQEMHP
+346 YYSNQEMHP

-362 ALLNTS
+362 SLLNTS
-368 LVSPEV
+368 LVNPEI

-380 FRMVETCDIRY
+380 FRMVETCDISY

-402 ATSIH
+402 ATSIS
-407 IMDMENVSLGYS
+407 IADMEYVPGAYS
-419 ASYRTSDEQYAN
+419 VSYRTSDEQYAN

-437 ADLLLIRAEACA
+437 SDLLLIRAEACA
-449 RYWNIVNSGK
+449 RYWNIVNAAK

-464 TEEASYPF
+464 TEEAAYPF

-483 ASVNALFKRN
+483 GSVNALFKRN

-498 GSDDASDLAAEFKVD
+498 GTDDASDVADEFKVD
-513 RLSSTYSAKLTCA
+513 RLSSTYAAKLTCSD
-526 ELLPLVYRERQREFV
+526 LLSLVYRERQREFV

>member
-1 MKNIIKNKSARLLVA
+1 
-16 GGLILSASCFTSCE
+16 
-30 DFLTILPTNQIPEEN
+30 
-45 FWEDK
+45 
-50 NDLEGVRA
+50 
-58 AAYQKITQ
+58 
-66 ASITGRMLY
+66 
-75 WGEFRGDNLD
+75 
-85 LNKME
+85 
-90 NTSIMY
+90 
-96 LQDGVLQPTDG
+96 
-107 MFSWSDFYSGI
+107 
-118 NYCNLV
+118 
-124 LEKGEEMV
+124 
-132 ANGTDPNFSNSDWRP
+132 
-147 VKAEMLSLRALYYF
+147 MLSLRALYYF

-167 RNVPFVTA
+167 RDVPFVTV
-175 PVHTDEE
+175 PVHTVEE
-182 ALNSRVAATSGQAI
+182 ALNSRSAATSGKTV

-202 DLESAVNLAQV
+202 DLESAINLAQV
-213 RYSKPSDNK
+213 RFSQPAENK
-222 GRFTRNAVRT
+222 GRFTRNSVRT

-238 LWQGCMYKRTD
+238 LWQGCLYKRTD
-249 ANTAR
+249 PNAAR

-274 YKEDLEKNINSA
+274 YQEDLDKNNNA

-302 STLSVSDEP
+302 STLSVTDNP
-311 YNEIFGSKN
+311 YNQIFGGKN
-320 SDESIFEIQF
+320 SDESIFEIQY
-330 SNADNNKNTS
+330 SQVDNNKNTS

-362 ALLNTS
+362 SLLSTS
-368 LVSPEV
+368 LVNPEV

-380 FRMVETCDIRY
+380 FRMVETCDVRY

-402 ATSIH
+402 ATSIN
-407 IMDMENVSLGYS
+407 ILDMENVSLGYS
-419 ASYRTSDEQYAN
+419 ASYRTSEEQYGN

-437 ADLLLIRAEACA
+437 SDLLLIRAEACA
-449 RYWNIVNSGK
+449 RYWNIANAAK

-464 TEEASYPF
+464 TEAATYPF
-472 SLTSYDISEAF
+472 SLTSYDIAEAF
-483 ASVNALFKRN
+483 ESVNALFKRN

-498 GSDDASDLAAEFKVD
+498 GTDDASDVANEFKVD
-513 RLSSTYSAKLTCA
+513 RLSATYSAKLTCS
-526 ELLPLVYRERQREFV
+526 ELLTLVYRERQREFV

-549 LVRQAEYTGDFK
+549 LVRQAEYTGDYK

-571 TSVKNR
+571 SSVKNR

-600 GGGLTQN
+600 GGSLTQN

>member
-1 MKNIIKNKSARLLVA
+1 MKNMIKNKSARLLVT

-66 ASITGRMLY
+66 ASVTGRMLY

-96 LQDGVLQPTDG
+96 LQDGVLQPTES
-107 MFSWSDFYSGI
+107 MFSWADFYSGI

-132 ANGTDPNFSNSDWRP
+132 ANGTDPSFSNSDWRP

-167 RNVPFVTA
+167 RDVPFVTV

-182 ALNSRVAATSGQAI
+182 ALNSRIAATSGKTV

-202 DLESAVNLAQV
+202 DLENAINLAQV
-213 RYSKPSDNK
+213 RFSQPAENK
-222 GRFTRNAVRT
+222 GRFTRNSVRT

-238 LWQGCMYKRTD
+238 LWQGCLYKRTD
-249 ANTAR
+249 PNAAR

-274 YKEDLEKNINSA
+274 YKEDLDKNNNA

-302 STLSVSDEP
+302 STLSVTDNP
-311 YNEIFGSKN
+311 YNQIFGGKN
-320 SDESIFEIQF
+320 SDESIFEIQY
-330 SNADNNKNTS
+330 SQVDNNKNTS

-362 ALLNTS
+362 SLLSTS
-368 LVSPEV
+368 LVNPEV

-380 FRMVETCDIRY
+380 FRMVETCDVRY

-402 ATSIH
+402 ATSIN
-407 IMDMENVSLGYS
+407 ILDMENVSMGYS
-419 ASYRTSDEQYAN
+419 ASYRTSEEQYGN

-437 ADLLLIRAEACA
+437 SDLLLIRAEACA
-449 RYWNIVNSGK
+449 RYWNIANASK

-464 TEEASYPF
+464 TEPATYPF
-472 SLTSYDISEAF
+472 SLTSYDIAEAF
-483 ASVNALFKRN
+483 ESVNALFKRN

-498 GSDDASDLAAEFKVD
+498 GTDDASDVANEFKVD
-513 RLSSTYSAKLTCA
+513 RLSATYSAKLTCS
-526 ELLPLVYRERQREFV
+526 ELLTLVYRERQREFV

-549 LVRQAEYTGDFK
+549 LVRQAEYTGDYK

-571 TSVKNR
+571 SSVKNR

-600 GGGLTQN
+600 GGSLTQN

>member
-1 MKNIIKNKSARLLVA
+1 MKNMIKNKSARLLVA

-66 ASITGRMLY
+66 ASVTGRMLY

-96 LQDGVLQPTDG
+96 LQDGVLQPTES
-107 MFSWSDFYSGI
+107 MFSWADFYSGI

-132 ANGTDPNFSNSDWRP
+132 ANGTDPSFSNSDWRP

-167 RNVPFVTA
+167 RDVPFVTV

-182 ALNSRVAATSGQAI
+182 ALNSRIAATSGKTV

-202 DLESAVNLAQV
+202 DLESAINLAQV
-213 RYSKPSDNK
+213 RFSQPAENK
-222 GRFTRNAVRT
+222 GRFTRNSVRT

-238 LWQGCMYKRTD
+238 LWQGCLYKRTD
-249 ANTAR
+249 PNAAR

-274 YKEDLEKNINSA
+274 YKEDLDKNNNA

-302 STLSVSDEP
+302 STLSVTDNP
-311 YNEIFGSKN
+311 YNQIFGGKN
-320 SDESIFEIQF
+320 SDESIFEIQYGQV
-330 SNADNNKNTS
+330 DNNKNTS

-362 ALLNTS
+362 SLLSTS
-368 LVSPEV
+368 LVNPEV

-380 FRMVETCDIRY
+380 FRMVETCDVRY

-402 ATSIH
+402 ATSIN
-407 IMDMENVSLGYS
+407 ILDMENVSMGYS
-419 ASYRTSDEQYAN
+419 ASYRTSEEQYGN

-437 ADLLLIRAEACA
+437 SDLLLIRAEACA
-449 RYWNIVNSGK
+449 RYWNIANASK

-464 TEEASYPF
+464 TEPATYPF
-472 SLTSYDISEAF
+472 SLTSYDIAEAF
-483 ASVNALFKRN
+483 ESVNALFKRN

-498 GSDDASDLAAEFKVD
+498 GTDDASDVANEFKVD
-513 RLSSTYSAKLTCA
+513 RLSATYSAKLTCS
-526 ELLPLVYRERQREFV
+526 ELLTLVYRERQREFV

-549 LVRQAEYTGDFK
+549 LVRQAEYTGDYK

-571 TSVKNR
+571 SSVKNR

-600 GGGLTQN
+600 GGSLTQN

>member
-1 MKNIIKNKSARLLVA
+1 MKNMIKNKSARLLVA

-66 ASITGRMLY
+66 ASVTGRMLY

-96 LQDGVLQPTDG
+96 LQDGVLQPTES
-107 MFSWSDFYSGI
+107 MFSWADFYSGI

-132 ANGTDPNFSNSDWRP
+132 ANGTDPSFSNSDWRP

-167 RNVPFVTA
+167 RDVPFVTV

-182 ALNSRVAATSGQAI
+182 ALNSRIAATSGKTV

-202 DLESAVNLAQV
+202 DLENAINLAQV
-213 RYSKPSDNK
+213 RFSQPAENK
-222 GRFTRNAVRT
+222 GRFTRNSVRT

-238 LWQGCMYKRTD
+238 LWQGCLYKRTD
-249 ANTAR
+249 PNAAR

-274 YKEDLEKNINSA
+274 YKEDLDKNNNA

-302 STLSVSDEP
+302 STLSVTDNP
-311 YNEIFGSKN
+311 YNQIFGGKN
-320 SDESIFEIQF
+320 SDESIFEIQY
-330 SNADNNKNTS
+330 SQVDNNKNTS

-362 ALLNTS
+362 SLLSTS
-368 LVSPEV
+368 LVNPEV

-380 FRMVETCDIRY
+380 FRMVETCDVRY

-402 ATSIH
+402 ATSIN
-407 IMDMENVSLGYS
+407 ILDMENVSMGYS
-419 ASYRTSDEQYAN
+419 ASYRTSEEQYGN

-437 ADLLLIRAEACA
+437 SDLLLIRAEACA
-449 RYWNIVNSGK
+449 RYWNIANASK
-459 KGEDF
+459 KGEEF
-464 TEEASYPF
+464 TEPATYPF
-472 SLTSYDISEAF
+472 SLTSYDIAEAF
-483 ASVNALFKRN
+483 ESVNALFKRN

-498 GSDDASDLAAEFKVD
+498 GTDDASDVANEYKVD
-513 RLSSTYSAKLTCA
+513 RLSATYSAKLTCS
-526 ELLPLVYRERQREFV
+526 ELLTLVYRERQREFV

-549 LVRQAEYTGDFK
+549 LVRQAEYTGDYK

-571 TSVKNR
+571 SSVKNR

-600 GGGLTQN
+600 GGSLTQN

>member
-1 MKNIIKNKSARLLVA
+1 MKNMIKNKSARLLVA

-50 NDLEGVRA
+50 SDLEGVRA

-66 ASITGRMLY
+66 ASVTGRMLY

-96 LQDGVLQPTDG
+96 LQDGVLQPTEA
-107 MFSWSDFYSGI
+107 MFSWADFYSGI

-132 ANGTDPNFSNSDWRP
+132 ANGTDPSFSNSDWRP

-167 RNVPFVTA
+167 RDVPFVTV

-182 ALNSRVAATSGQAI
+182 ALNSRIAATSGKTV

-202 DLESAVNLAQV
+202 DLESAINLAQV
-213 RYSKPSDNK
+213 RFSQPAENK
-222 GRFTRNAVRT
+222 GRFTRNSVRT

-238 LWQGCMYKRTD
+238 LWQGCLYKRTD
-249 ANTAR
+249 PNAAR

-274 YKEDLEKNINSA
+274 YKEDLDKNNNA

-302 STLSVSDEP
+302 STLSVTDNP
-311 YNEIFGSKN
+311 YNQIFGGKN
-320 SDESIFEIQF
+320 SDESIFEIQY
-330 SNADNNKNTS
+330 SQVDNNKNTS

-362 ALLNTS
+362 SLLSTS
-368 LVSPEV
+368 LVNPEV

-380 FRMVETCDIRY
+380 FRMVETCDVRY

-402 ATSIH
+402 ATSIN
-407 IMDMENVSLGYS
+407 ILDMENVSMGYS
-419 ASYRTSDEQYAN
+419 ASYRTSEEQYGN

-437 ADLLLIRAEACA
+437 SDLLLIRAEACA
-449 RYWNIVNSGK
+449 RYWNIANASK

-464 TEEASYPF
+464 TEPATYPF
-472 SLTSYDISEAF
+472 SLTSYNIAEAF
-483 ASVNALFKRN
+483 ESVNALFKRN

-498 GSDDASDLAAEFKVD
+498 GTDDASDVANEFKVD
-513 RLSSTYSAKLTCA
+513 RLSATYSAKLTCS
-526 ELLPLVYRERQREFV
+526 ELLTLVYRERQREFV

-549 LVRQAEYTGDFK
+549 LVRQAEYTGDYK

-571 TSVKNR
+571 SSVKNR

-600 GGGLTQN
+600 GGSLTQN